1 VTSIDTKELLDIAV
15 DAAGRAGEMLL
26 ERRPAAGP
34 EVVDTKS
41 SPTDVVTAMDTA
53 AERLIVNAVRSA
65 RPGDGILAEEGSDE
79 SSSTGVQWII
89 DPLDGTV
96 NYLYGI
102 PEWGVSVAAELD
114 GELAVGVVD
123 IAPRSE
129 VFTAVRGEGARRDGV
144 AVRCN
149 TDVPLDRAL
158 VATGFGYTS
167 RRRAYQAAVLQ
178 EMLPAVRDIRRGG
191 SCSVDL
197 CSVACGRVDAF
208 YEQGTKRWDTAA
220 GTLIS
225 REAGAQVGGFGGAE
239 PGEDLTLAAAPP
251 LFAALHEALTA
262 ATRSV

>member
-1 VTSIDTKELLDIAV
+1 MTSIDTNELLDIAV
-15 DAAGRAGEMLL
+15 DAARRAGELLL
-26 ERRPAAGP
+26 ERRPESGP

-53 AERLIVNAVRSA
+53 AERLIVDAVRSA
-65 RPGDGILAEEGSDE
+65 RPGDGILAEEGSDA
-79 SSSTGVQWII
+79 SGTTGVTWII

-102 PEWGVSVAAELD
+102 PEWGVSIAAEVD
-114 GELAVGVVD
+114 GELAVGVVG

-129 VFTAVRGEGARRDGV
+129 MFTAVQGDGARRDGV
-144 AVRCN
+144 EVRCN
-149 TDVPLDRAL
+149 TDVPTERAL

-167 RRRAYQAAVLQ
+167 RRRTYQAAVLQ
-178 EMLPAVRDIRRGG
+178 RVLPAVRDIRRGG

-197 CSVACGRVDAF
+197 CSVACGRVDAY

-220 GTLIS
+220 GTLIA
-225 REAGAQVGGFGGAE
+225 REAGAKVGGFGGAE

-251 LFAALHEALTA
+251 LFAALHQMLTA